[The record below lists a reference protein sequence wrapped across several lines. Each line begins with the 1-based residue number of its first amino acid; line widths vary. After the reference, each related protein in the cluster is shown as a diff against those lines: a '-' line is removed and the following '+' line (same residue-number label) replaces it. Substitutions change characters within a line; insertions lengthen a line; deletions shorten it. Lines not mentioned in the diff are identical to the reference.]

1 MIYAVALLRK
11 FLDYLP
17 GHAEHS
23 GSASN
28 GKDSRNRRH
37 VQAPLLDTA
46 RFSLAAVDRRLRQT
60 IGELAGENAASSAR
74 APPVLCGFCAGAAL
88 TPASN
93 RIPDNNAANF
103 IQSSLNEKEKRE
115 FGNNLGLRA

>member
-60 IGELAGENAASSAR
+60 IGELAGENAAS
-74 APPVLCGFCAGAAL
+74 
-88 TPASN
+88 N

-115 FGNNLGLRA
+115 FGNNRGLHA